1 MLVPPFIIHHL
12 SFIIPM
18 KTIII
23 DDEPHCVGYLQVLL
37 QQHCPQLQVVAT
49 AGNGQEGLSI
59 IRHFTPQLVFLDVE
73 MPVMNGF
80 RMLEELGEVPF
91 QLIFTTAYDRYA
103 LRAFKFSALDYLL
116 KPIDAQELK
125 NAVNRSSKTAGPLPQ
140 QLSLLENHLHHP
152 DAAFSNKIA
161 IPSTEGFHFLNLEDI
176 IVCEAESNYTKFH
189 LTNGQRFLVSRTLG
203 DVEETLKGKGFF
215 RIHKQFL
222 INLMHIEKYVKGDGG
237 YIVMSNQQQVSIARS
252 RREEFVML
260 FSRV

>member
-1 MLVPPFIIHHL
+1 
-12 SFIIPM
+12 M

-37 QQHCPQLQVVAT
+37 QQYCPQAQVVAT
-49 AGNGQEGLSI
+49 ACNGQEGI
-59 IRHFTPQLVFLDVE
+59 NVIQHYGPELVFLDVE

-116 KPIDAQELK
+116 KPIDPQELK
-125 NAVNRSSKTAGPLPQ
+125 NAVGRSAKSQRPHPQ
-140 QLSLLENHLHHP
+140 QLAMLESHLHHP
-152 DAAFSNKIA
+152 EAALSNKIA
-161 IPSTEGFHFLNLEDI
+161 IPSLDGFQFLHLDDI
-176 IVCEAESNYTKFH
+176 VTCEAESNYTTFH
-189 LTNGQRFLVSRTLG
+189 LRDGKHLLVSRTLG
-203 DVEETLKGKGFF
+203 DVEETLKGRGFF

-222 INLMHIEKYVKGDGG
+222 INLKHIEKYVKGDGG
-237 YIVMSNQQQVSIARS
+237 YILMSNLQQVSIARS

-260 FSRV
+260 FSKV

>member
-1 MLVPPFIIHHL
+1 
-12 SFIIPM
+12 M

-23 DDEPHCVGYLQVLL
+23 DDEPHCVGYLHVLL
-37 QQHCPQLQVVAT
+37 QQHCPQVEVIAT
-49 AGNGQEGLSI
+49 AGNGQEGLGAI
-59 IRHFTPQLVFLDVE
+59 CQFAPDLVFLDIE

-116 KPIDAQELK
+116 KPIDPQELK
-125 NAVNRSSKTAGPLPQ
+125 NAVNRSTKTPGPIPQ
-140 QLSLLENHLHHP
+140 QLSLLESHLHHP
-152 DAAFSNKIA
+152 DAALSNKIA

-176 IVCEAESNYTKFH
+176 VVCEAESNYTKFI
-189 LTNGQRFLVSRTLG
+189 LNNGQRFLVSRTLG
-203 DVEETLKGKGFF
+203 DVEETLKEKGFF

-222 INLMHIEKYVKGDGG
+222 INLKHIEKYVKSDGG

-252 RREEFVML
+252 RRDEFVML
-260 FSRV
+260 FSKV

>member
-1 MLVPPFIIHHL
+1 
-12 SFIIPM
+12 M

-59 IRHFTPQLVFLDVE
+59 IRHFSPQLVFLDVE

-125 NAVNRSSKTAGPLPQ
+125 NAVNRSSKSHLPQ
-140 QLSLLENHLHHP
+140 PQQFKLMEAHLYH
-152 DAAFSNKIA
+152 AESALSNKIA
-161 IPSTEGFHFLNLEDI
+161 IPNSDGFCFVSLDN
-176 IVCEAESNYTKFH
+176 IVTCEAESNYTKFH
-189 LTNGQRFLVSRTLG
+189 LTDGKNLLVSRTLG
-203 DVEETLKGKGFF
+203 DVEETLKDKGFF

-222 INLMHIEKYVKGDGG
+222 INLRHIDKYVKSDGG
-237 YIVMSNQQQVSIARS
+237 YVVMCNQQIVSIARS
-252 RREEFVML
+252 RRDDFVML